1 MISMKE
7 DKKGER
13 TSLWKLFL
21 LGIMGGIFALIT
33 PCVWPMIPLTMG
45 FFLKRNKSRKGAVKE
60 GVVYTLSIL
69 LIYVVLGTLLTLVFG
84 VDFLNKLSTN
94 AGVNLFFFALLILF
108 GLSFMGL
115 FEVNLPSSWVNFSD
129 RKSGEKK
136 GLFSIFFMAFTLF
149 LVSFSCTAPIVGTLL
164 VELVHSREILAPM
177 IGMLGFALSL
187 AIPFSL
193 LALFP
198 SLLTHLPKS
207 GSGLKDIKFLLGVC
221 EIAFSL
227 KFFSVADGA
236 YRWGILGRETFLWIW
251 IVLSIFLMVYFLI
264 KTYKNFLQKDSLG
277 ALVRFLASTLF
288 FLLSFH
294 LYNAILGNK
303 LSPEIEAFLPP
314 AKNQIKG
321 TYYDYEEGMKQS
333 KLIHK
338 PVLLNFSGYGCVNCR
353 KMERTILQDPEIREW
368 IEKNLVFI
376 QLYVD
381 DRTSLPSSIQVEWE
395 GKKRTLST
403 FGEKWSY
410 IQSTQYKMN
419 AQPYFVLLSYGGEL
433 LGEPCGFTSSKEEF
447 KEFLV
452 GGLEEM
458 KNRGY

>member
-1 MISMKE
+1 
-7 DKKGER
+7 
-13 TSLWKLFL
+13 
-21 LGIMGGIFALIT
+21 
-33 PCVWPMIPLTMG
+33 
-45 FFLKRNKSRKGAVKE
+45 
-60 GVVYTLSIL
+60 
-69 LIYVVLGTLLTLVFG
+69 
-84 VDFLNKLSTN
+84 
-94 AGVNLFFFALLILF
+94 
-108 GLSFMGL
+108 
-115 FEVNLPSSWVNFSD
+115 
-129 RKSGEKK
+129 
-136 GLFSIFFMAFTLF
+136 
-149 LVSFSCTAPIVGTLL
+149 
-164 VELVHSREILAPM
+164 
-177 IGMLGFALSL
+177 
-187 AIPFSL
+187 
-193 LALFP
+193 
-198 SLLTHLPKS
+198 
-207 GSGLKDIKFLLGVC
+207 
-221 EIAFSL
+221 
-227 KFFSVADGA
+227 
-236 YRWGILGRETFLWIW
+236 
-251 IVLSIFLMVYFLI
+251 MVYFLI

-277 ALVRFLASTLF
+277 ALVRFLVSTLF

-294 LYNAILGNK
+294 LYNATLGNK

-368 IEKNLVFI
+368 IEKNFVFI

-381 DRTSLPSSIQVEWE
+381 DRTSLPSSIQVEKE

-419 AQPYFVLLSYGGEL
+419 AQPYFVLLSYEGEL

-447 KEFLV
+447 KKFLV